1 VIVGTEARIEIEPV
15 WYTPTSFSLLDS
27 SDEVLERF
35 ELEVPGRGM
44 QFQAAELERL
54 VAEGRSADD
63 VLPPEETVAI
73 MGTLDEIRSQIG
85 LRYPG
90 E

>member
-1 VIVGTEARIEIEPV
+1 
-15 WYTPTSFSLLDS
+15 
-27 SDEVLERF
+27 
-35 ELEVPGRGM
+35 M

-54 VAEGRSADD
+54 VAAGAIAGSI
-63 VLPPEETVAI
+63 LPPEQSVAI
-73 MGTLDEIRSQIG
+73 MGTLDEIRRQIG